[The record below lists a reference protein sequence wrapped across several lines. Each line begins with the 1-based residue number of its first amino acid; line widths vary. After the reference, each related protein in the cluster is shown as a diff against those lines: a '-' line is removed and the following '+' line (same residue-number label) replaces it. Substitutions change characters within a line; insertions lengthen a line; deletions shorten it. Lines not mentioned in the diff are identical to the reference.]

1 MRMLHAL
8 GWGTLLSRRG
18 SLTYLVRG
26 LIMASAKKIV
36 FYSCTA
42 LLVLLF
48 TLAGLAKLTP
58 LVGSEVHN
66 QMVRN

>member
-1 MRMLHAL
+1 
-8 GWGTLLSRRG
+8 
-18 SLTYLVRG
+18 
-26 LIMASAKKIV
+26 MASAKKIV